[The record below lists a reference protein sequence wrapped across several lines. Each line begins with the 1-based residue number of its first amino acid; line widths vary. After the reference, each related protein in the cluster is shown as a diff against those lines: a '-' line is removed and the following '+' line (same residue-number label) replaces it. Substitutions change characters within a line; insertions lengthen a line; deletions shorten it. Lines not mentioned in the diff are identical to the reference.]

1 MVNNLEELEQ
11 LTVISVDTFEYWR
24 QSNYGRPVSGPPT
37 DTKLYGCSS
46 SLYKM
51 TSYLQDHIHP
61 PVHFKSCLDHLQF
74 LI

>member
-46 SLYKM
+46 SLNKM
-51 TSYLQDHIHP
+51 TSYCKTTYIPQCTLNR
-61 PVHFKSCLDHLQF
+61 V
-74 LI
+74 